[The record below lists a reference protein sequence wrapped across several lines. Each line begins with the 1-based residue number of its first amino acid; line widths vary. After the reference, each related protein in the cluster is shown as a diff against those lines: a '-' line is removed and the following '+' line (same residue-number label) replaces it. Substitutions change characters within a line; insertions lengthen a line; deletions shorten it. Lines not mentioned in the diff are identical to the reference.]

1 MSSLGHEKRFVL
13 TARFLKGVPT
23 MALGTTGCSV
33 RLFSGAAS
41 VVSFLPA
48 EFSILLSHLE
58 LSEMGLWGPT
68 ISTSYGG

>member
-1 MSSLGHEKRFVL
+1 MSSLGHGKRFVL

-41 VVSFLPA
+41 VVSFLLA
-48 EFSILLSHLE
+48 FSILLSHLE